1 MKRKRIALIAAGV
14 IIVGVV
20 TGYTL
25 LDKSLGNNVEI
36 ESVIPNQATT
46 ADAGET
52 TNNTGASAGVAVTA
66 EQLNGDWTLGETSK
80 VYWSVTTSKETVNFV
95 DNKVQGTQGK
105 YRGFYWSYWGRDS
118 GYERSGFWQ

>member
-36 ESVIPNQATT
+36 ESVIPNQATK
-46 ADAGET
+46 AGAGET

-66 EQLNGDWTLGETSK
+66 EQLNGD
-80 VYWSVTTSKETVNFV
+80 
-95 DNKVQGTQGK
+95 
-105 YRGFYWSYWGRDS
+105 
-118 GYERSGFWQ
+118 